1 MKSPA
6 VYGEMAERLK
16 TPVLKTG
23 AGKTCRGFESH
34 SLRHVPVMLRDKG
47 LSRQTNRRKGGSLM
61 KDPEEYHMVDE
72 DELIQNDSP
81 GFPMDEPHRV
91 YNHSPLSLPWYP
103 SGFT

>member
-1 MKSPA
+1 
-6 VYGEMAERLK
+6 
-16 TPVLKTG
+16 
-23 AGKTCRGFESH
+23 
-34 SLRHVPVMLRDKG
+34 
-47 LSRQTNRRKGGSLM
+47 M